1 MSSANMETGAKMIS
15 SYSLKRIYAPFDLR
29 TIRAFLRLFET
40 NFGALSNKE
49 IVVSVSF
56 KV

>member
-1 MSSANMETGAKMIS
+1 METGAKMIS